1 VVPVEIWTKEQ
12 EYESLMMWAQ
22 HAGKA
27 TGIVTTD
34 RLTGASPAGTYAHSA
49 SRDWEGVGVTGCA
62 DIAAQL
68 VRDSPGHGV

>member
-1 VVPVEIWTKEQ
+1 MKFNIKKIT
-12 EYESLMMWAQ
+12 YL
-22 HAGKA
+22 
-27 TGIVTTD
+27 GIVTTD

-49 SRDWEGVGVTGCA
+49 SRDWEGVGVTGCP

>member
-1 VVPVEIWTKEQ
+1 
-12 EYESLMMWAQ
+12 M
-22 HAGKA
+22 
-27 TGIVTTD
+27 TTD

-49 SRDWEGVGVTGCA
+49 SRDWEGVGVTGCP